1 MYKYILLSSLLFSG
15 CSYFEFNFAMCDQI
29 ANDPNAVMPKECR
42 NYNEKEAE
50 KAFNKT
56 KVKNSSEVE
65 DALKVIKEEK

>member
-42 NYNEKEAE
+42 NYNEKEAD

-56 KVKNSSEVE
+56 KVKSSSEVE